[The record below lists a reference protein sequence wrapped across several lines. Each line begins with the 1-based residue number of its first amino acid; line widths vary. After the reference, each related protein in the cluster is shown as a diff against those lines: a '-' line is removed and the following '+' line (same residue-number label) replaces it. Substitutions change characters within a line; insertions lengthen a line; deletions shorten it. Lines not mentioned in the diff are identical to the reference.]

1 MEGDSRSESGEIL
14 RNLMKVEACTTIET
28 RAGDIS
34 TGEVGRAD
42 LRGLDQKRKKE
53 IEA

>member
-34 TGEVGRAD
+34 TGEVGCAD
-42 LRGLDQKRKKE
+42 LHGLDQKRKDY